1 MCAEALDPPP
11 AANQNAAHRVT
22 SLPLDRLPHRR
33 LQAALKAWEELT
45 EDRGYYDRS
54 RRGFAPLL
62 AKPELMNER
71 STVIVCEADDPL
83 DYLIA
88 YYGGGFGLYR
98 DKCFVAQRMR
108 DIPDRE
114 AVLEMIAGYEDV
126 VRERRPL
133 AHRVTG
139 RFGGVDVVYDRLV
152 LPTVNE
158 NGEVDRLITV
168 SAELDRQ
175 P

>member
-1 MCAEALDPPP
+1 MRAGALIPPLT
-11 AANQNAAHRVT
+11 ANLNKGLNVEP
-22 SLPLDRLPHRR
+22 LPRDRLHPR
-33 LQAALKAWEELT
+33 LRAALMSWEELT
-45 EDRGYYDRS
+45 EGSGCFDRS

-62 AKPELMNER
+62 AKSDLMNER

-88 YYGGGFGLYR
+88 YYGGGFGLYN
-98 DKCFVAQRMR
+98 DKSFVAQRMR

-114 AVLEMIAGYEDV
+114 AVLEMIAGYQDV
-126 VRERRPL
+126 IRERRPL

-139 RFGGVDVVYDRLV
+139 RFGGIDVVYDRLV

-158 NGEVDRLITV
+158 DGEVDRLITISV
-168 SAELDRQ
+168 ELGQ
-175 P
+175 PP